1 MPGKSAS
8 NKKSPVTDIN
18 TRNRIALNAQ
28 FQFHME
34 WQGCF
39 DDVVRIRPRAINLV
53 RPLKIHGKTI
63 ITHGVPPSHIMM
75 SNKNRTS
82 ILPIELAHTTAIH
95 QRKKLWIDINIVRK
109 SYADWK

>member
-34 WQGCF
+34 WQGGR
-39 DDVVRIRPRAINLV
+39 DGQQVRPRAINLV
-53 RPLKIHGKTI
+53 RPLKIDGKTI
-63 ITHGVPPSHIMM
+63 ITHGVPPSHIKLA
-75 SNKNRTS
+75 NICRTS
-82 ILPIELAHTTAIH
+82 VLPVELAHTTAIH
-95 QRKKLWIDINIVRK
+95 RRKKLSIDINIVRK
-109 SYADWK
+109 SYANWK